1 MLFESK
7 GDNNNDNDINQS
19 TCFQLHHVDFDA
31 FSVGQREVVE
41 VRSVR
46 VEGVQPPGPEV
57 DGVDQNEPGFGAQR
71 ARAHEVA
78 DLSSRLLLHPVV
90 DPPGGLLR
98 LVELQLLRQ
107 AAEVLDADPFEFRR
121 EVVFEVDVSLKRGD
135 DRELTGDETPYRRH
149 PG

>member
-1 MLFESK
+1 M
-7 GDNNNDNDINQS
+7 
-19 TCFQLHHVDFDA
+19 
-31 FSVGQREVVE
+31 E

-57 DGVDQNEPGFGAQR
+57 DSVDQNEPGFGAQR

-107 AAEVLDADPFEFRR
+107 AAEVLDADPFELRR

-135 DRELTGDETPYRRH
+135 DRKLTGDETLCRRH